1 MKTVVFDVM
10 CNGKFIIQV
19 KRKWCPAF
27 PINLEEVA
35 KEVVERRPTL
45 KGKNIELYE
54 TKNILK

>member
-10 CNGKFIIQV
+10 CDGKFVMQV
-19 KRKWCPAF
+19 KHKWCPAF